1 MKKVEE
7 AIGKVL
13 RGVSAAC
20 LGIVFVL
27 FILNVATRL
36 PFFNYTPTWIDETIQ
51 FFLVWS
57 IFTGA
62 AELVRIRGHFIVD
75 VLTDKLHGTA
85 AGQISAVI
93 SSFLML
99 AVYSIILFFGIR
111 LCMKSNA
118 AMYTIPFM
126 KKSYFY
132 SCIPVTAVFMVLFTL
147 RDLILNIMDVVT
159 HGEITKKMD
168 AEKAKLIEE
177 DEDAKIIA
185 EAANALKQ
193 DEAEKGPNSHED

>member
-7 AIGKVL
+7 SIGKVL
-13 RGVSAAC
+13 RGVSATC

-36 PFFNYTPTWIDETIQ
+36 PFFNYNPTWIDETIQ

-85 AGQISAVI
+85 AGRILAVI

-111 LCMKSNA
+111 LCIKSNA

-147 RDLILNIMDVVT
+147 RDLILNIMDIVT

-168 AEKAKLIEE
+168 AEKAKLMEE

-193 DEAEKGPNSHED
+193 EEAEKGRKSHED